1 MELASRRFAWACYAG
16 EQVVPNDSSLAVLP
30 LSLQDRMLSA
40 PHLNYFASQ
49 VQEKKSQLRIERSKF
64 FPEFSLGYVRQK
76 IAPLNEL
83 EFVDGGSVFPH
94 SVLPAAQ
101 SQQTG
106 KGESADCSMGGRPEP
121 CTTE

>member
-1 MELASRRFAWACYAG
+1 MQRLLPNFTLAACSAGGDGTCFRRFAWACYAG

-76 IAPLNEL
+76 LL
-83 EFVDGGSVFPH
+83 
-94 SVLPAAQ
+94 
-101 SQQTG
+101 
-106 KGESADCSMGGRPEP
+106 R
-121 CTTE
+121 